1 MLASLPAG
9 MSSQS
14 INSSSGAWLGGSKA
28 AVGLMSKVCG
38 TWCGEAT
45 PTIVRLRCASLSE
58 VAGVAPVAICG
69 SGGSRLISATRH
81 WCLPRMAS

>member
-1 MLASLPAG
+1 MLALLPAG
-9 MSSQS
+9 TLPQS
-14 INSSSGAWLGGSKA
+14 IISSSGAWPAGSDA

-38 TWCGEAT
+38 TWCGDAT
-45 PTIVRLRCASLSE
+45 PMTVRLRCASLSE